1 MPKLFEG
8 AKHLLPVSER
18 ESLEKGLIKIKARRE
33 GKLPAL
39 LSSWPKFNDAFCDGL
54 EWRTITVVG
63 ARPGTG
69 KTLFLDQLV
78 SDIVEK
84 NTNQV
89 FRILKFQMEMVDE
102 TSAIRKFSLI
112 TGSDYNTLMSK
123 DGKLVDRNIY
133 DKCVQYY
140 HQTSKS
146 DIINVIYDVCTVKE
160 MCASI
165 HYEFERHKKKDGT
178 YQNMVVTI
186 DHSALFAVDY
196 GQKDK
201 FGMLG
206 ALGEAL
212 TMMKKKYPVAF
223 VVLSQLNR
231 NIDDPKRQIEGTYG
245 NYVLD
250 SDIYGSDALLQ
261 HADIVMGI
269 NKPSIRKIRKY
280 GPEKFIIEDPDTLVF
295 HFLKSRNGTVR
306 TSFFKLDRQTMK
318 IIEMNTPARET
329 IKTMNQY

>member
-1 MPKLFEG
+1 MSKVFDG
-8 AKHLLPVSER
+8 ARHLLPVSER

-39 LSSWPKFNDAFCDGL
+39 ISSWPKFNDAFCDGL
-54 EWRTITVVG
+54 EWKTITVVG

-89 FRILKFQMEMVDE
+89 FRVLKFQMEMVDE

-123 DGKLVDRNIY
+123 DGKLVDKNLFK
-133 DKCVQYY
+133 KCVEYY
-140 HQTSKS
+140 HETSKS

-165 HYEFERHKKKDGT
+165 HYELERHKKSDGT
-178 YQNMVVTI
+178 YNNMLVTI
-186 DHSALFAVDY
+186 DHSALFAIDF

-212 TMMKKKYPVAF
+212 TMMKKKYPIAF

-245 NYVLD
+245 NYILD

-261 HADIVMGI
+261 HADVVMGM

-280 GPEKFIIEDPDTLVF
+280 GPEKFIIDDPDTLVF
-295 HFLKSRNGTVR
+295 HFLKSRNGTIR

-318 IIEMNTPARET
+318 IIEMNTPPRET

>member
-1 MPKLFEG
+1 MSKVFDG
-8 AKHLLPVSER
+8 ARHLLPVSER

-39 LSSWPKFNDAFCDGL
+39 ISSWPKFNDAFCDGL
-54 EWRTITVVG
+54 EWKTITVVG

-89 FRILKFQMEMVDE
+89 FRVLKFQMEMVDE

-123 DGKLVDRNIY
+123 DGKLVDKNLFK
-133 DKCVQYY
+133 KCVEYY
-140 HQTSKS
+140 HETSKS

-165 HYEFERHKKKDGT
+165 HYELERHKKSDGT
-178 YQNMVVTI
+178 YNNMLVTI
-186 DHSALFAVDY
+186 DHSALFAIDF

-245 NYVLD
+245 NYILD

-261 HADIVMGI
+261 HADVVMGM

-280 GPEKFIIEDPDTLVF
+280 GPEKFIIDDPDTLVF
-295 HFLKSRNGTVR
+295 HFLKSRNGTIR

-318 IIEMNTPARET
+318 IIEMNTPPRET